1 MSMLRVALPK
11 GRLFAPA
18 AALFSHQG
26 CQTLDQLLTGRRL
39 IHEEP
44 AAGLR
49 FVLVKPMDVPVYVEY
64 GAADLGV
71 VGQDVLRELG
81 RDVYEPLRLG
91 FGRCRVVVAG
101 PPHLQASD
109 WARRPT
115 LRVATKY
122 PRLARQHFLNRGLSI
137 EVVTVAGS
145 VELAPQ
151 VGLADLIVDVVDSGR
166 TLAAARI
173 EQTAA
178 RNARP
183 PRLIS
188 VRFPTR
194 RHMWFAD
201 GGSGSSISIEFAPGR
216 ETTMPRPTEP
226 RLA

>member
-166 TLAAARI
+166 TLAANGLVEIETVLSSQACLIVNRASHKVHLARI
-173 EQTAA
+173 QSVLQQIG
-178 RNARP
+178 
-183 PRLIS
+183 RL
-188 VRFPTR
+188 VQNG
-194 RHMWFAD
+194 H
-201 GGSGSSISIEFAPGR
+201 G
-216 ETTMPRPTEP
+216 
-226 RLA
+226 